1 MHKQFL
7 EARTFSE
14 NLSRGLT
21 RSQGKLESRMEHVE
35 RTQEKL
41 EDAIIQ
47 TKDLLSR
54 MVSNINPLDA
64 GSSFISRQ
72 IQKIGKT
79 VNSAVEKPE
88 SNPKFQR
95 DLENKIN
102 QKFEDSV
109 EKLTENMNEVKN
121 ICRRDINP
129 RMRKN
134 IKAGDIASTG

>member
-1 MHKQFL
+1 M
-7 EARTFSE
+7 
-14 NLSRGLT
+14 T

-72 IQKIGKT
+72 IQKIGNT
-79 VNSAVEKPE
+79 VKSATGAE
-88 SNPKFQR
+88 SASPKFQR
-95 DLENKIN
+95 DLEKKFN
-102 QKFEDSV
+102 QKFEASV
-109 EKLTENMNEVKN
+109 EKLNENMNEVKS
-121 ICRRDINP
+121 ICRRDVSNP
-129 RMRKN
+129 RTKKN
-134 IKAGDIASTG
+134 IKEEVIQQHIPDFTQLETIARFCKK